1 MGACPDRPLPLGAGY
16 RIHHHIPPTGGTRQG
31 STLHSHRSSRDS
43 GADLWTDQ
51 RPDLD
56 PLRVALIA
64 LAIINGANDD
74 ERKSN
79 SWLCLR
85 PARGREWE
93 DDLSTGLRGYAPR
106 PVAKKRAPTRGACH
120 DRRCSMGDC
129 SDRPCPMGAC
139 HDRPLPTG
147 ACHDRPFQLGAC
159 PRRPFQLGACPGRR
173 LPTGGGSR
181 QGSTLH
187 SHRSSRDSGD
197 DLWTDHRPDRDPL
210 RVALTIS
217 YS

>member
-93 DDLSTGLRGYAPR
+93 DDLSTGLRGCAPR
-106 PVAKKRAPTRGACH
+106 PVAKKRAPTRGA
-120 DRRCSMGDC
+120 DP
-129 SDRPCPMGAC
+129 DRPCPMGAC
-139 HDRPLPTG
+139 PDRPLPADDG
-147 ACHDRPFQLGAC
+147 SRGDDFI
-159 PRRPFQLGACPGRR
+159 
-173 LPTGGGSR
+173 PTGGSR

-187 SHRSSRDSGD
+187 SHRSSHDSDD
-197 DLWTDHRPDRDPL
+197 DLWTDHRTDLDPL

-217 YS
+217 YP